1 MRIHLA
7 PLWLSSVQKMSYGR
21 KTYKKVEVALL
32 FGLSRQDVMCLAFQ
46 LAEKSGVSHP
56 FRDNSAGRRWFD
68 GFRRRHPNL
77 TLRSAQ
83 SLSFLRAKA
92 TNPQVIEDFFGKLGS
107 IYARLNI
114 LTKPMQVYNV
124 DECGVNV
131 TLHKGRVVSEL
142 GRRNVHRVT
151 ASEKGKNHTIIVCG
165 SASGQAIP
173 PMIIFPRVRVPQ
185 EFEADS
191 PPGSLLAAQ
200 KKGWVTSELYLRWFK
215 FFLSQIPPLRP
226 ILLIQDGHSNSSHI
240 TVDLIQLAKENDI
253 HIMCLPSHTTHVLQ
267 PLDVGVFSSFKHH
280 AGKALNALVRSS
292 PGRVPTTADI
302 PKIISQAWPMSITAV
317 NLMSGFRKTGIHPL
331 NPGCIKDRELAPS
344 KGIAD
349 SPPEN
354 FRDSVDSSS
363 TANSIETHAP
373 PSAGHSA
380 SGGTVTSS
388 SPDSSLSHTM
398 DSLFIRPKLKRS
410 TRRRRAAYNHTA
422 VMVTEDRFLK
432 TLQEDKEA
440 RGRKPPQRRTST
452 SRRQRNQKWG
462 HEKNKSS
469 RVGKGKRARE
479 KYPSSSESDCECP
492 LCGQHYGEQSA
503 TWIQCS
509 DCEEWYDTDC
519 VSLNPDSLPEHFL
532 CVKCA

>member
-1 MRIHLA
+1 M
-7 PLWLSSVQKMSYGR
+7 
-21 KTYKKVEVALL
+21 
-32 FGLSRQDVMCLAFQ
+32 
-46 LAEKSGVSHP
+46 SHP
-56 FRDNSAGRRWFD
+56 FRDNSAGHRWFD
-68 GFRRRHPNL
+68 GFRGRHPNL
-77 TLRSAQ
+77 TLWSAQ

-107 IYARLNI
+107 IFARLNI

-165 SASGQAIP
+165 SASGHAIP
-173 PMIIFPRVRVPQ
+173 PMIIFPSVRVPQ

-200 KKGWVTSELYLRWFK
+200 KKGWVTSKLYLRWFK

-226 ILLIQDGHSNSSHI
+226 ILLIQDGHSSHI

-280 AGKALNALVRSS
+280 VGKALNALVRSS
-292 PGRVPTTADI
+292 PGHVPTTADI

-388 SPDSSLSHTM
+388 SPDSSLSHAM
-398 DSLFIRPKLKRS
+398 DSLFIRPKLKRN

-422 VMVTEDRFLK
+422 VMVTDDRFLK
-432 TLQEDKEA
+432 TLQEDKQA
-440 RGRKPPQRRTST
+440 CGRKPPQRRTST
-452 SRRQRNQKWG
+452 SRRRRNQEWERG
-462 HEKNKSS
+462 KNKSS
-469 RVGKGKRARE
+469 QVGKGKRARE
-479 KYPSSSESDCECP
+479 KYPSGWAGLRCGSRGFDFPFIYPFSTLKKKKKAKISVMSA
-492 LCGQHYGEQSA
+492 LCHERL
-503 TWIQCS
+503 TWPIDAS
-509 DCEEWYDTDC
+509 RGGVARWKGWERDG
-519 VSLNPDSLPEHFL
+519 
-532 CVKCA
+532 